1 MALAIGSS
9 LTKRDFRRF
18 QEVILKSFTQ
28 NENKML
34 RFLYRA
40 RWINAVMGFD
50 PESDIGPD
58 VILDAS
64 DGTEEIMRGGQRVA
78 EKLFKNGWLWF
89 DPEGDG
95 GEGYFW
101 LTEEA
106 AQFFTI
112 LRDDLEAAMEGEES
126 EEET

>member
-1 MALAIGSS
+1 MAVAIGSS
-9 LTKRDFRRF
+9 LTEKDFRKF
-18 QEVILKSFTQ
+18 QDMILRSFTP
-28 NENKML
+28 NESKML
-34 RFLYRA
+34 NFLFRA
-40 RWINAVMGFD
+40 RWSNTVLGFD
-50 PESDIGPD
+50 PESNIGPD

-64 DGTEEIMRGGQRVA
+64 DGSEETMRGGQRIA

-101 LTEEA
+101 LTEHGAE
-106 AQFFTI
+106 FFSV
-112 LRDDLEAAMEGEES
+112 LRDDLEMAMEGEEP